1 MNVIVAVN
9 SDWGIGFGGRQV
21 VVLSED
27 RKFFK
32 EMTTGGVVIAGR
44 KTFEEFPGGALPNRK
59 NIILT
64 RDKSFIAEG
73 ITVLHSVDE
82 VLAEVSKEDSDKVFV
97 AGGGAIYEQFLTYCS
112 TAYITKLEAA
122 PQSDTYFPN
131 LDELENWSK
140 ERELESGES
149 NGVKYTVCIYKNTSQ
164 LERGKHHA

>member
-64 RDKSFIAEG
+64 RDKSFIAEDV
-73 ITVLHSVDE
+73 TVLHSVDE

-131 LDELENWSK
+131 LDELESWSL
-140 ERELESGES
+140 ERKMRAGES
-149 NGVKYTVCIYKNTSQ
+149 EGVKYAVYIYRH
-164 LERGKHHA
+164 L